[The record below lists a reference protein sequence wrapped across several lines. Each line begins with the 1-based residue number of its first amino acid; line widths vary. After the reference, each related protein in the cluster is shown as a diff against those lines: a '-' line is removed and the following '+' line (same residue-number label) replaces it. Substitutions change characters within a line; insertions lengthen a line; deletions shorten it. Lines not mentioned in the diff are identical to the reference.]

1 MQASVFDP
9 SKIRI
14 FPFLRS
20 FNEQSV
26 QVGNAAIGDT
36 QPVSI
41 RRPRGEST
49 VKASLNSRGE
59 VYVKDPRA
67 SGKTINTM
75 DRKSAENT
83 LGHLRR
89 NPSGPNLKQQ
99 SQHTLDSLRK
109 QPPLKIEQSEV

>member
-26 QVGNAAIGDT
+26 QIGNVAIGDT

-41 RRPRGEST
+41 RKPRGEST
-49 VKASLNSRGE
+49 VKTSLNSRGE

-67 SGKTINTM
+67 SGKTINTS

-83 LGHLRR
+83 LGHLR
-89 NPSGPNLKQQ
+89 NNQSSQQ
-99 SQHTLDSLRK
+99 RMQQQPHTLNNLRK
-109 QPPLKIEQSEV
+109 QPALTIEQGEV